1 MKIKLNQISVIR
13 VLLWQEDKA
22 KSLFDI
28 TLFLC
33 SFCRFSLGPARLWFL
48 LLRNYDTKIP
58 DKVLFAS
65 GVRVQTCVIAT
76 HFFRGHGEMK
86 RKIFTFNC

>member
-1 MKIKLNQISVIR
+1 MIC
-13 VLLWQEDKA
+13 VLLWQVDKA

-48 LLRNYDTKIP
+48 LLRNYDTKMP

-65 GVRVQTCVIAT
+65 GVRVQTCLIAT

-86 RKIFTFNC
+86 RKIFTFNR